1 MKSVFFRRLLIVMV
15 MVMMLTTIAMALGC
29 GVVGIKIYENITLEE
44 MVPKAGTV
52 ADLVRELGYGHISRE
67 AFLRIAQSYVEAS
80 DSTTLVF
87 SKDKEIILAANMPN
101 GDNEQEVYST
111 LSDTMDKI
119 ISGDT
124 VKSESLAIKGIGDTL
139 SAGVPITDDSGNIYG
154 GVLIFQPVR
163 IVSENMRPMRVLI
176 YTALL
181 AGVLIMLL
189 LMSWRFSLYTDP
201 LHKMSEVAIEMSKG
215 NFDIRANENEDGEI
229 GLLARALNTLCEN
242 ISGTIYQLRMEKGQL
257 DQVLQSLSDGVAA
270 IDGSGELTHYNAA
283 LMRMFGVVNV
293 EKTEDLIKDPMVWK
307 TFQEVFHTGES
318 QVITYPMSG
327 DKVLWISVSPVNTDE
342 GVRTGVVGLFKDMT
356 EMERTER
363 MRREYVAN
371 ISHELRTPLTA
382 VRGLLE
388 PLADGMVKS
397 EEDKQ
402 RYYKIMLHE
411 VMRLS
416 RLITDM
422 LTLSRLQAGTEYMEL
437 SRVNLEEL
445 INDVAM
451 GYASTAQ
458 SKGIKLDVD
467 CDHTVDGLTDPDR
480 IEQVLVIL
488 IDNAMRYTPEGGS
501 IKIKLRSGERLI
513 ISVQDNGCGIPEKD
527 LPHIFERF
535 YKVDK
540 SRGEGGTGLGLSI
553 AKYIMEKLDEN
564 ITVASELGKGTI
576 FTFTVKK
583 YVSNAI
589 ELGPAK
595 ESRYEKDRDK
605 KEKPAEKAPDEDGV
619 YDADYEIVHCPPEE
633 KEKKLKFPE
642 VKIKKR
648 KEPKEAGE
656 QKKSGDQKERQ

>member
-1 MKSVFFRRLLIVMV
+1 M
-15 MVMMLTTIAMALGC
+15 
-29 GVVGIKIYENITLEE
+29 
-44 MVPKAGTV
+44 
-52 ADLVRELGYGHISRE
+52 
-67 AFLRIAQSYVEAS
+67 
-80 DSTTLVF
+80 
-87 SKDKEIILAANMPN
+87 
-101 GDNEQEVYST
+101 
-111 LSDTMDKI
+111 
-119 ISGDT
+119 
-124 VKSESLAIKGIGDTL
+124 
-139 SAGVPITDDSGNIYG
+139 
-154 GVLIFQPVR
+154 
-163 IVSENMRPMRVLI
+163 LI

-270 IDGSGELTHYNAA
+270 IDGSGELTHYIPELKHQNG
-283 LMRMFGVVNV
+283 LDEPVRNFVFQYQQTKDFV

-595 ESRYEKDRDK
+595 ESRCEKDRDK

-633 KEKKLKFPE
+633 KEKKIKFPE

-656 QKKSGDQKERQ
+656 QKKSGDQKEHQ

>member
-87 SKDKEIILAANMPN
+87 SKDKEIILAANMPD
-101 GDNEQEVYST
+101 GDDEQEVYST

-124 VKSESLAIKGIGDTL
+124 VKSESLAIKGVGDTL

-327 DKVLWISVSPVNTDE
+327 DKVLWISVSPVNTEE

-388 PLADGMVKS
+388 PLADGM
-397 EEDKQ
+397 
-402 RYYKIMLHE
+402 
-411 VMRLS
+411 
-416 RLITDM
+416 
-422 LTLSRLQAGTEYMEL
+422 
-437 SRVNLEEL
+437 
-445 INDVAM
+445 
-451 GYASTAQ
+451 
-458 SKGIKLDVD
+458 
-467 CDHTVDGLTDPDR
+467 
-480 IEQVLVIL
+480 VIL

-595 ESRYEKDRDK
+595 ESRCEKDRDK

-633 KEKKLKFPE
+633 KEKKIKFPE

-648 KEPKEAGE
+648 KEPKETGE

>member
-1 MKSVFFRRLLIVMV
+1 
-15 MVMMLTTIAMALGC
+15 
-29 GVVGIKIYENITLEE
+29 
-44 MVPKAGTV
+44 
-52 ADLVRELGYGHISRE
+52 
-67 AFLRIAQSYVEAS
+67 
-80 DSTTLVF
+80 
-87 SKDKEIILAANMPN
+87 
-101 GDNEQEVYST
+101 
-111 LSDTMDKI
+111 
-119 ISGDT
+119 
-124 VKSESLAIKGIGDTL
+124 
-139 SAGVPITDDSGNIYG
+139 
-154 GVLIFQPVR
+154 
-163 IVSENMRPMRVLI
+163 
-176 YTALL
+176 
-181 AGVLIMLL
+181 
-189 LMSWRFSLYTDP
+189 
-201 LHKMSEVAIEMSKG
+201 
-215 NFDIRANENEDGEI
+215 
-229 GLLARALNTLCEN
+229 
-242 ISGTIYQLRMEKGQL
+242 
-257 DQVLQSLSDGVAA
+257 
-270 IDGSGELTHYNAA
+270 
-283 LMRMFGVVNV
+283 MRMFGVVNV

-397 EEDKQ
+397 EEDKH

-553 AKYIMEKLDEN
+553 ARYIMEKLDEN

-595 ESRYEKDRDK
+595 ESRCEKDRDK

-648 KEPKEAGE
+648 KEPKETGE

>member
-1 MKSVFFRRLLIVMV
+1 MKSIFFRRLLIVMV

-29 GVVGIKIYENITLEE
+29 AIVGTKIYASITLDE
-44 MVPKAGTV
+44 MMPKAVTV

-67 AFLRIAQSYVEAS
+67 AFLRIAKSYVGESEAV
-80 DSTTLVF
+80 TLVF
-87 SKDKEIILAANMPN
+87 SPSKEIILASNIPEGED
-101 GDNEQEVYST
+101 GDALYSA
-111 LSDTMDKI
+111 LADTMDSI
-119 ISGDT
+119 LAGSI
-124 VKSESLAIKGIGDTL
+124 VKSESMPANGLGDNIA
-139 SAGVPITDDSGNIYG
+139 AGVPIADDDGNIYG
-154 GVLIFQPVR
+154 GVLILQPTR
-163 IVSENMRPMRVLI
+163 IVGENMRPMQVLI

-181 AGVLIMLL
+181 SGVIIMLL
-189 LMSWRFSLYTDP
+189 LMSWRFSIYTDP

-215 NFDIRANENEDGEI
+215 NFDVRANEKEDGEV

-242 ISGTIYQLRMEKGQL
+242 LSGTIYQLRMEKGQL
-257 DQVLQSLSDGVAA
+257 DELLQSLSDGVAA
-270 IDGSGELTHYNAA
+270 VDGSGELTHYNAA

-307 TFQEVFHTGES
+307 AFQEVFHTGES

-327 DKVLWISVSPVNTDE
+327 DRVLWISVSPVNTDE

-356 EMERTER
+356 ETERTER

-397 EEDKQ
+397 EEDRQ

-422 LTLSRLQAGTEYMEL
+422 LELSRLQAGTEYMEL
-437 SRVNLEEL
+437 TRVNLEEL
-445 INDVAM
+445 IGDVAM

-488 IDNAMRYTPEGGS
+488 IDNAMRYTPDGGT
-501 IKIKLRSGERLI
+501 IKIRLRSGERLL
-513 ISVQDNGCGIPEKD
+513 ISVEDNGCGIPEKD

-553 AKYIMEKLDEN
+553 AKYIMEKLEEN
-564 ITVASELGKGTI
+564 ITVASELGKGTV

-595 ESRYEKDRDK
+595 ESRGEKEK
-605 KEKPAEKAPDEDGV
+605 KEKPAEKVPGEDGA
-619 YDADYEIVHCPPEE
+619 YDADYEVVNAPG
-633 KEKKLKFPE
+633 EKKRKLPE
-642 VKIKKR
+642 VKLKPR
-648 KEPKEAGE
+648 KPAKE
-656 QKKSGDQKERQ
+656 QKGQKEK